1 MRRVQEMRTHNIY
14 FHIDYS
20 KSVGEKVVG
29 KSRRNYGIS
38 VFFLGTNRSC
48 KTQDHSRIDFI
59 RAGII
64 DAMEFMNKVF
74 PLIIEVPLLFSQSF
88 SFYLL
93 TVLFLTRE
101 REMEMEKERKR
112 VSHSSGRIES
122 HGLSSI
128 SFFPPLFRS
137 SWRFGWSL
145 PFFGR

>member
-1 MRRVQEMRTHNIY
+1 MRAYNIY

-38 VFFLGTNRSC
+38 VFALGTNCSC

-74 PLIIEVPLLFSQSF
+74 PLIIEVPLLFSQF
-88 SFYLL
+88 
-93 TVLFLTRE
+93 FL
-101 REMEMEKERKR
+101 
-112 VSHSSGRIES
+112 
-122 HGLSSI
+122 SI
-128 SFFPPLFRS
+128 CSQCFF
-137 SWRFGWSL
+137 
-145 PFFGR
+145 